1 MHLEA
6 SVEAPFAAT
15 DSSTGTSLRA
25 SCPDTESSRSMKL
38 RYCHHSEPNAARSRE
53 CVLHCQAAT
62 RIPSHGAATR
72 ACTAEHYD
80 PRTKTARSLPRKER
94 PGHCGQKC

>member
-6 SVEAPFAAT
+6 SVEAPFSAT

-25 SCPDTESSRSMKL
+25 SRPGTENSHSAKP
-38 RYCHHSEPNAARSRE
+38 RYCRHSEPNAARSPE
-53 CVLHCQAAT
+53 CVLHFQAAT

-72 ACTAEHYD
+72 AYTAAHYD
-80 PRTKTARSLPRKER
+80 PRTKTARSLLRKER